1 MHRQHKVKG
10 VGGAAQA
17 PAERRVSAVVCGWRP
32 GSYCAFAYL
41 GAAGSRRAAWL
52 VQPNAATKKLN
63 YFGRIRVTRRRAG
76 AGIAAA
82 ASLWSN
88 DVANEA
94 TRNGP
99 DETVSASVQYRVV
112 EQDAWSSA
120 AARNAFSAAC

>member
-1 MHRQHKVKG
+1 VR
-10 VGGAAQA
+10 
-17 PAERRVSAVVCGWRP
+17 
-32 GSYCAFAYL
+32 
-41 GAAGSRRAAWL
+41 
-52 VQPNAATKKLN
+52 AATKKLN